1 MDIHDNFSKRK
12 SSLLFEQW
20 HREQCR
26 SLDVMG
32 AVLGGTGHG
41 QVSPGIEEGE
51 GGVIHGNQSTRP
63 QSSLN
68 ERRED

>member
-32 AVLGGTGHG
+32 QCWVVRDMGRLALA
-41 QVSPGIEEGE
+41 
-51 GGVIHGNQSTRP
+51 
-63 QSSLN
+63 
-68 ERRED
+68 